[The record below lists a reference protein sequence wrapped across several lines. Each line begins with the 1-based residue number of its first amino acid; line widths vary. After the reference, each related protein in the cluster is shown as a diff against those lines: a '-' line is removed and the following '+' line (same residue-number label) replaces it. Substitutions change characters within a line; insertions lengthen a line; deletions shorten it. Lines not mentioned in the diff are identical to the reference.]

1 MAFYSLCRLLLAH
14 LARLSPS
21 RLHQLASRYHQVLL
35 SLSLNTARSFAD
47 LHGNSKQLA
56 ASFAGDLFQATAA
69 LARCGI
75 SAATAGSLADYVD
88 TFLGEAS
95 ESDNGAT
102 RETVSALLSVCMER
116 EPLAVLRTL
125 LQRLNE
131 GCVVTV
137 ISTIREYFCHVD
149 DAAVPDLVIKELGG
163 AFSRLVGMNNQ
174 VTHRVQDALVAIAM
188 RLRTDCFMECHR

>member
-1 MAFYSLCRLLLAH
+1 MAFYSLCRLLLAN

-21 RLHQLASRYHQVLL
+21 RLHQLASHYHQVLL

-56 ASFAGDLFQATAA
+56 TSFTGDLFQATAA

-75 SAATAGSLADYVD
+75 AAAKAGSLADYVD
-88 TFLGEAS
+88 TFLGDAS
-95 ESDNGAT
+95 ASDSTAT
-102 RETVSALLSVCMER
+102 RETISAILSVCMEK

-131 GCVVTV
+131 GCVVT
-137 ISTIREYFCHVD
+137 IIATIREYFCHVD
-149 DAAVPDLVIKELGG
+149 ETAVPELVIKELSA

-188 RLRTDCFMECHR
+188 RLRRLWL